1 MSIISW
7 PLNERPREKLLTKG
21 AASLSDAEL
30 LAIFLRTGIKGK
42 NAIELSRELI
52 ANSGGL
58 RQLLNQSQQQI
69 CQNKG
74 LGTAKYVQIQAA
86 LEMARRYLEQTIQR
100 GDALESPE
108 QTRQYL
114 KALLRDSPNEQ
125 FGCLFMDN
133 RHRVIQYETL
143 FHGSISSAS
152 VHPRVVVQRALFHN
166 AAAIILAHNHPSGV
180 SEPSRADID
189 ITRTLKQALQLVEV
203 RVLDHLIV
211 GDFDITSLAE
221 QGHI

>member
-30 LAIFLRTGIKGK
+30 LAIFLRTGIKRK

-86 LEMARRYLEQTIQR
+86 LEMARRYL
-100 GDALESPE
+100 
-108 QTRQYL
+108 
-114 KALLRDSPNEQ
+114 
-125 FGCLFMDN
+125 
-133 RHRVIQYETL
+133 
-143 FHGSISSAS
+143 
-152 VHPRVVVQRALFHN
+152 
-166 AAAIILAHNHPSGV
+166 
-180 SEPSRADID
+180 
-189 ITRTLKQALQLVEV
+189 
-203 RVLDHLIV
+203 
-211 GDFDITSLAE
+211 
-221 QGHI
+221 

>member
-86 LEMARRYLEQTIQR
+86 LEMAKRYLEQTIQR

-114 KALLRDSPNEQ
+114 KALLRDCPNEQ

>member
-221 QGHI
+221 QGYI

>member
-7 PLNERPREKLLTKG
+7 PVNERPREKLLTKG

-42 NAIELSRELI
+42 NAIELSRELL

-114 KALLRDSPNEQ
+114 KVLLRDSPNEQ

-152 VHPRVVVQRALFHN
+152 VHPRVVVQRALYHN

-211 GDFDITSLAE
+211 GDFEICSLAE